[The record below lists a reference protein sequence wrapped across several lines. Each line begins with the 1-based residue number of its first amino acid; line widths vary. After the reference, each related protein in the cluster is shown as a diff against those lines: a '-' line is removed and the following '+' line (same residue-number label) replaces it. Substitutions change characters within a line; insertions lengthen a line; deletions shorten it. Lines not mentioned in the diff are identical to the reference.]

1 MQTEVRKWVLNRQR
15 PLLKKLKATKIY
27 KNKLG
32 QLENGQA
39 RLDFAKA
46 EGFVFTAD
54 DIAKVKEE
62 QGLTDEE
69 LDGVAGGCG
78 HACLIIPG
86 ADLQFK

>member
-1 MQTEVRKWVLNRQR
+1 MSIESA
-15 PLLKKLKATKIY
+15 KAFIEKVKTDEDF
-27 KNKLG
+27 KNKLE

-46 EGFVFTAD
+46 QGFDFSAY
-54 DIAKVKEE
+54 DIAKVREE

-86 ADLQFK
+86 ADVQFK

>member
-1 MQTEVRKWVLNRQR
+1 MGVESAKAFIA
-15 PLLKKLKATKIY
+15 KIKSDEDFKSKLS
-27 KNKLG
+27 

-46 EGFVFTAD
+46 AGFDFTAD
-54 DIAKVKEE
+54 DIAKAKEE

-78 HACLIIPG
+78 HVCLIIPG
-86 ADLQFK
+86 ADIQFK

>member
-1 MQTEVRKWVLNRQR
+1 MSIESA
-15 PLLKKLKATKIY
+15 KAFIEKVKTDEDF
-27 KNKLG
+27 KNKLE

-46 EGFVFTAD
+46 QGFDFSAD
-54 DIAKVKEE
+54 DIAKVREE

-86 ADLQFK
+86 ADVQFK

>member
-1 MQTEVRKWVLNRQR
+1 MSIESA
-15 PLLKKLKATKIY
+15 KAFVEKIKNDGDF

-32 QLENGQA
+32 ELKDGQA
-39 RLDFAKA
+39 RLDFAKKA
-46 EGFVFTAD
+46 GFDFTVD

-78 HACLIIPG
+78 HGCLYAVGDI
-86 ADLQFK
+86 QVW

>member
-1 MQTEVRKWVLNRQR
+1 MGVESAKAFIA
-15 PLLKKLKATKIY
+15 KIKSDEDFKSKLS
-27 KNKLG
+27 

-46 EGFVFTAD
+46 AGFDFTAD
-54 DIAKVKEE
+54 EIAKVKAE

-78 HACLIIPG
+78 HVCLIIPG
-86 ADLQFK
+86 ADIQFK